1 MVFPTRYGATRKY
14 IQHHMYFGSFLRNLL
29 VDSHAK
35 AFHCRSKKERY
46 NNLKALASAYLN
58 ILKPRGFEHFRIVGV
73 FLFFLVGSRLFAQS
87 ENRLGYFEMEQTL
100 QTSTSELFGTL
111 TVPILK
117 GTFPVALIIAGSG
130 PTDRNGNNAQMKNNS
145 LQMLAKE
152 LAAQGIASL
161 RYDKRG
167 IGKSASAMISEEQLR
182 FENYVED
189 AKDWA
194 AQLKTDPRFRKLIII
209 GHSEGSLI
217 GMLACE
223 QADVFVSLAGAG
235 RPIDVILKEQLAVQ
249 LDGKKKLLRAANEG
263 LSKLKEG
270 VLVEDAP
277 VELFGL
283 FRPSVQP
290 YMISWMKYDPAVEIS
305 KLNIPIVIIQ
315 GSTDIQVSEEDAR
328 LLFEGHR
335 LDSRLIIIEDM
346 NHVLKIAPLDR
357 TKNIETY
364 SNPELPLAPELCRV
378 LGTL

>member
-1 MVFPTRYGATRKY
+1 
-14 IQHHMYFGSFLRNLL
+14 

-35 AFHCRSKKERY
+35 AFHCRSKKERN

-58 ILKPRGFEHFRIVGV
+58 ILKPRGFEHFRIIGV
-73 FLFFLVGSRLFAQS
+73 FLFFLVGSRLLAQS

-100 QTSTSELFGTL
+100 QTSTGELSGTL

-145 LQMLAKE
+145 LQMLAQE

-189 AKDWA
+189 AKAWV
-194 AQLKTDPRFRKLIII
+194 AQLKTDPRFRKLIVI

-249 LDGKKKLLRAANEG
+249 LEGKKKLLRAANEG
-263 LSKLKEG
+263 ISKLKKGE
-270 VLVEDAP
+270 LVEDAP

-315 GSTDIQVSEEDAR
+315 GTTDIQVQVKDAE
-328 LLFEGHR
+328 LLHQACPLNSKLIVIEG
-335 LDSRLIIIEDM
+335 M
-346 NHVLKIAPLDR
+346 NHIFKLAPSDR
-357 TKNIETY
+357 LKNIETY
-364 SNPELPLAPELCRV
+364 SNPELPLAEELVRT

>member
-1 MVFPTRYGATRKY
+1 
-14 IQHHMYFGSFLRNLL
+14 
-29 VDSHAK
+29 
-35 AFHCRSKKERY
+35 
-46 NNLKALASAYLN
+46 LASAYLN
-58 ILKPRGFEHFRIVGV
+58 IFKPQRFEASRIIGV
-73 FLFFLVGSRLFAQS
+73 FLFLFFLVGSESFAQS
-87 ENRLGYFEMEQTL
+87 ENRLGYFEMDQTL
-100 QTSTSELFGTL
+100 QTSTGELSGTL

-145 LQMLAKE
+145 LQMLAHE

-167 IGKSASAMISEEQLR
+167 IGKSASAMISEEQMR

-189 AKDWA
+189 AKAWVSE
-194 AQLKTDPRFRKLIII
+194 LKTDSRFRELIII

-217 GMLACE
+217 GMLASE
-223 QADVFVSLAGAG
+223 KADVFVSLAGAG

-249 LDGKKKLLRAANEG
+249 LEGNKKLLRAANEG

-270 VLVEDAP
+270 KLVEDAP

-305 KLNIPIVIIQ
+305 KLKIPIVIVQ
-315 GSTDIQVSEEDAR
+315 GSTDLQVQVKDAE
-328 LLFEGHR
+328 LLHAASVGSRYILIEG
-335 LDSRLIIIEDM
+335 M
-346 NHVLKIAPLDR
+346 NHIFKMAPSDR
-357 TKNIETY
+357 EKNIETY
-364 SNPELPLAPELCRV
+364 SKPELPIVQELIRAICNSV
-378 LGTL
+378 QG

>member
-1 MVFPTRYGATRKY
+1 M
-14 IQHHMYFGSFLRNLL
+14 
-29 VDSHAK
+29 
-35 AFHCRSKKERY
+35 
-46 NNLKALASAYLN
+46 
-58 ILKPRGFEHFRIVGV
+58 
-73 FLFFLVGSRLFAQS
+73 
-87 ENRLGYFEMEQTL
+87 GYFELDQTL
-100 QTSTSELFGTL
+100 QTSTGELSGTL

-145 LQMLAKE
+145 LQMLAHE

-167 IGKSASAMISEEQLR
+167 IGKSASAMISEELLR

-194 AQLKTDPRFRKLIII
+194 TQLKTDPRFNKLIII

-223 QADVFVSLAGAG
+223 QADAFVSLAGAG
-235 RPIDVILKEQLAVQ
+235 RPIDVILKEQLTEQ
-249 LDGKKKLLRAANEG
+249 LSGQKKLLRAANEG

-270 VLVEDAP
+270 KLVKDAP

-290 YMISWMKYDPAVEIS
+290 YITSWMKYDPAVEIA
-305 KLNIPIVIIQ
+305 KLEIPIVIIQ
-315 GSTDIQVSEEDAR
+315 GSTDLQVKEEDAR
-328 LLFEGHR
+328 MLFMAHP
-335 LDSRLIIIEDM
+335 LDSRLIIIEEM
-346 NHVLKIAPLDR
+346 NHVLKIAPADR
-357 TKNIETY
+357 LKNIETY
-364 SNPELPLAPELCRV
+364 SKPELPLAEELCRI

>member
-1 MVFPTRYGATRKY
+1 M
-14 IQHHMYFGSFLRNLL
+14 
-29 VDSHAK
+29 
-35 AFHCRSKKERY
+35 
-46 NNLKALASAYLN
+46 ASAHLN
-58 ILKPRGFEHFRIVGV
+58 ILKPRWFENFRIVGV
-73 FLFFLVGSRLFAQS
+73 FLFLFFLVGSGLLAQS
-87 ENRLGYFEMEQTL
+87 ENRLGYFELDQTL
-100 QTSTSELFGTL
+100 QTTTGELSGTL

-145 LQMLAKE
+145 LQLLAHE

-189 AKDWA
+189 AKAWS

-217 GMLACE
+217 GILACE

-235 RPIDVILKEQLAVQ
+235 RSIDVILKEQLAVQ
-249 LDGKKKLLRAANEG
+249 LKGKKKLLRAANEG

-270 VLVEDAP
+270 KLVENAP
-277 VELFGL
+277 AELFGL

-290 YMISWMKYDPAVEIS
+290 YMMSWMKYDPAVEIS
-305 KLNIPIVIIQ
+305 NLKIPIVIVQ
-315 GSTDIQVSEEDAR
+315 GTTDLQVQVKDAE
-328 LLFEGHR
+328 LLHAASIGSRYILIEG
-335 LDSRLIIIEDM
+335 M
-346 NHVLKIAPLDR
+346 NHIFKIAPSDR
-357 TKNIETY
+357 EKNIETY
-364 SNPELPLAPELCRV
+364 SDPQLPLAPELLR
-378 LGTL
+378 TLLFELRCLN

>member
-1 MVFPTRYGATRKY
+1 
-14 IQHHMYFGSFLRNLL
+14 
-29 VDSHAK
+29 
-35 AFHCRSKKERY
+35 
-46 NNLKALASAYLN
+46 LASAYQN
-58 ILKPRGFEHFRIVGV
+58 IFKPRWFDHFRIVGV
-73 FLFFLVGSRLFAQS
+73 FLFLFLLVGSASFAQS
-87 ENRLGYFEMEQTL
+87 ENRLGYFELDQTL
-100 QTSTSELFGTL
+100 QTSTGELSGTL

-145 LQMLAKE
+145 LQMLAHE

-167 IGKSASAMISEEQLR
+167 IGKSASAMISEEKLR

-189 AKDWA
+189 AKAWA
-194 AQLKTDPRFRKLIII
+194 SELKADSRFRELIIL

>member
-1 MVFPTRYGATRKY
+1 
-14 IQHHMYFGSFLRNLL
+14 
-29 VDSHAK
+29 
-35 AFHCRSKKERY
+35 
-46 NNLKALASAYLN
+46 
-58 ILKPRGFEHFRIVGV
+58 LKPRWFENFRIVGV
-73 FLFFLVGSRLFAQS
+73 FLFLFFLVGSVSFGQS
-87 ENRLGYFEMEQTL
+87 ENRLGYFELDQTL
-100 QTSTSELFGTL
+100 QTSSGELSGTL

-145 LQMLAKE
+145 LQLLAHE

-189 AKDWA
+189 AKAWA
-194 AQLKTDPRFRKLIII
+194 AELKADSRFRELIII

-249 LDGKKKLLRAANEG
+249 LKGKKKLLRAANEG
-263 LSKLKEG
+263 LSELKEG
-270 VLVEDAP
+270 KLVEDAP

-290 YMISWMKYDPAVEIS
+290 YMMSWMKYDPALEIS
-305 KLNIPIVIIQ
+305 KLKIPIVIVQ
-315 GSTDIQVSEEDAR
+315 GSTDLQVQVKDAE
-328 LLFEGHR
+328 LLHAASIGSRYILIEG
-335 LDSRLIIIEDM
+335 M
-346 NHVLKIAPLDR
+346 NHIFKIAPSDR
-357 TKNIETY
+357 EKNIETY
-364 SNPELPLAPELCRV
+364 SKPELPIVQELIRAICNSV
-378 LGTL
+378 QG

>member
-1 MVFPTRYGATRKY
+1 
-14 IQHHMYFGSFLRNLL
+14 
-29 VDSHAK
+29 
-35 AFHCRSKKERY
+35 
-46 NNLKALASAYLN
+46 LASAYLN
-58 ILKPRGFEHFRIVGV
+58 ILKPRWFENFRIVGV
-73 FLFFLVGSRLFAQS
+73 FLFLFFLVGSASFGQS
-87 ENRLGYFEMEQTL
+87 ENRLGYFELDQTL
-100 QTSTSELFGTL
+100 QTSTGELSGTL

-145 LQMLAKE
+145 LQMLAHE

-189 AKDWA
+189 AKAWA
-194 AQLKTDPRFRKLIII
+194 AELKADWRFRKLIII

-217 GMLACE
+217 GMLASE
-223 QADVFVSLAGAG
+223 KADAFVSLAGAG

-249 LDGKKKLLRAANEG
+249 LKGKKKLLRAANEG

-270 VLVEDAP
+270 KLVEDAP

-290 YMISWMKYDPAVEIS
+290 YMMSWMKYDPAVEIS
-305 KLNIPIVIIQ
+305 NLKIPIVIVQ
-315 GSTDIQVSEEDAR
+315 GTTDLQVQVKDAE
-328 LLFEGHR
+328 LLHAASGGSRYILIEG
-335 LDSRLIIIEDM
+335 M
-346 NHVLKIAPLDR
+346 NHIFKMAPSDR
-357 TKNIETY
+357 EKNIETY
-364 SNPELPLAPELCRV
+364 SKPELPLAPELLR
-378 LGTL
+378 TLLFELRF